1 MKLTNKEEQLTSSE
15 RLRVYMSSPF
25 RWFGIWL
32 INRDWRYLRL
42 GLPAILVCCLGAI
55 PLAMSSSVTK
65 TDLAEMYKQQA
76 SDSLRRKENGDAVRW
91 LQRVIQL
98 TPYDEESTFLLGR
111 LMIEQGDYVLGSE
124 LIRSLA
130 PADKPGYPDAQ
141 FWVAVDLLGK
151 GKVATESSLSALQH
165 HLREARRSPSHAAEA
180 SGLLGDL
187 ANRTGHPE
195 EAVEYYQEAIQGDRS
210 WTLKLAST
218 FGALGMPEKAK
229 IAAEE
234 AREYFRQ
241 VVLADPADTESRIEW
256 SRYAL
261 AVGNDVEAENALRA
275 GQKLAPN
282 AAINGELS
290 NLYVQRF
297 DQAYLAKKSDL
308 AAPQEPNED
317 FDPVEGLQFLEEA
330 LRLNPNNENAISRL
344 PAIAQ
349 VSKELRGDV
358 KQKFQASLDK
368 QHATAI
374 THLGIG
380 VIESLDGNADE
391 ARLHFELASAQGL
404 QSAQLM
410 NNLAWTIAFSETPQ
424 FETALQFANQALA
437 LMPGR
442 PEILDTRGTILAKM
456 GRYKEAIVDLEQ
468 AIPKHPRPERARETL
483 RQCYEAIRQIQPQ
496 NK

>member
-1 MKLTNKEEQLTSSE
+1 
-15 RLRVYMSSPF
+15 
-25 RWFGIWL
+25 
-32 INRDWRYLRL
+32 
-42 GLPAILVCCLGAI
+42 
-55 PLAMSSSVTK
+55 
-65 TDLAEMYKQQA
+65 
-76 SDSLRRKENGDAVRW
+76 
-91 LQRVIQL
+91 
-98 TPYDEESTFLLGR
+98 
-111 LMIEQGDYVLGSE
+111 
-124 LIRSLA
+124 
-130 PADKPGYPDAQ
+130 
-141 FWVAVDLLGK
+141 
-151 GKVATESSLSALQH
+151 
-165 HLREARRSPSHAAEA
+165 
-180 SGLLGDL
+180 
-187 ANRTGHPE
+187 
-195 EAVEYYQEAIQGDRS
+195 
-210 WTLKLAST
+210 
-218 FGALGMPEKAK
+218 MPEKAK
-229 IAAEE
+229 AAAEE

-241 VVLADPADTESRIEW
+241 AVLADPADTESRIEW

-261 AVGNDVEAENALRA
+261 AVGNDAEAENALRA

-317 FDPVEGLQFLEEA
+317 FDPVEGLEFLEEA

-358 KQKFQASLDK
+358 KQKLQASLDK

-496 NK
+496 TK